1 MEKLLLAV
9 ALGVCALAAAACG
22 SSSGGAASGSVS
34 SGTATMVSVKHVDG
48 VGTVLVDSKG
58 QALYSP
64 MQEAGGKVLCTGSCT
79 SIWQPL
85 TTSGSAKP
93 TGTSDVSAKL
103 GTLDRPGGVVQ
114 VTYQGKPLYTFAEDS
129 GPNTVTGN
137 GAKDAFGGTSFTW
150 HVAAPGAVTTTSTS
164 GGGGYG
170 Y

>member
-1 MEKLLLAV
+1 MEKLLLPL
-9 ALGVCALAAAACG
+9 ALGVLVLAAAACG

-93 TGTSDVSAKL
+93 TGTSDVSAQL

-114 VTYQGKPLYTFAEDS
+114 VTYQGKPLYTFVEDTS
-129 GPNTVTGN
+129 PGTVTGN
-137 GAKDAFGGTSFTW
+137 GFQDQFDGQQFTWRVASVGAVSSTGTST
-150 HVAAPGAVTTTSTS
+150 GS
-164 GGGGYG
+164 GY
-170 Y
+170 

>member
-1 MEKLLLAV
+1 MEKLLLPL
-9 ALGVCALAAAACG
+9 ALGVLVLVAAACG

-48 VGTVLVDSKG
+48 VGNVLVDSKG

-85 TTSGSAKP
+85 MTSGSAKP

-114 VTYQGKPLYTFAEDS
+114 VTYQGKPLYTFVEDTS
-129 GPNTVTGN
+129 PGTVTGN
-137 GAKDAFGGTSFTW
+137 GFQDQFNGQQFTWRVASVGAVSSTGTST
-150 HVAAPGAVTTTSTS
+150 GR
-164 GGGGYG
+164 GY